1 MTTIILSCGLILIAY
16 LLGSIPWG
24 LVLTR
29 WVAAEDIR
37 SKGSG
42 NIGATNAARVAG
54 KSIGAMT
61 LVLDMLKG
69 GLPVYLAKVFI
80 DRTPC
85 AWWGD
90 VLVAVVALSAF
101 SGHLYPVFLK
111 FKTGG
116 KGVATALGCFLA
128 IAPGA
133 CVSAMVVFC
142 FIVWRFHY
150 VSAGSLVAS
159 ATLPVFT
166 ALSGNSPWL
175 TFAAAVI
182 AIFIFI
188 RHAANIKR
196 LRKGTEP
203 VFGAPLKKR

>member
-1 MTTIILSCGLILIAY
+1 VTTITLSFGLILTAY

-42 NIGATNAARVAG
+42 NIGATNVARVAG
-54 KSIGAMT
+54 SSIGAIT

-69 GLPVYLAKVFI
+69 GFPAYLALVVI
-80 DRTPC
+80 DRIPSL
-85 AWWGD
+85 GEE
-90 VLVAVVALSAF
+90 LVAVVALSAF
-101 SGHLYPVFLK
+101 FGHLYPVFLK

-116 KGVATALGCFLA
+116 KGVATALGCFLV
-128 IAPGA
+128 ISPGA
-133 CVSAMVVFC
+133 CSCALVVFC
-142 FIVWRFHY
+142 FTVWRFRY
-150 VSAGSLVAS
+150 VSAGSLAAS

-166 ALSGNSPWL
+166 ILWGNSPWF
-175 TFAAAVI
+175 TFAAAVM
-182 AIFIFI
+182 AVFIFI

-203 VFGAPLKKR
+203 VFGIPLKK